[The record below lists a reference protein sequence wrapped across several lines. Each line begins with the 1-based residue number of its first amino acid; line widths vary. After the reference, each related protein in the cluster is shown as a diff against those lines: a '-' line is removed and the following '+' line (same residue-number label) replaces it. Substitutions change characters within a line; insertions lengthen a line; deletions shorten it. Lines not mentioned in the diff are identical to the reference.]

1 MPNIENFFPAE
12 RNRGFLFSLM
22 DERVEKFD
30 IIAVV
35 GYKLTTLFI
44 FVYLFN
50 ELNSNLS
57 NESFI
62 NKLN

>member
-1 MPNIENFFPAE
+1 MPNIENFFSAK
-12 RNRGFLFSLM
+12 RNRGFFFSLI

-30 IIAVV
+30 IIVVV

-50 ELNSNLS
+50 ALNSNLN

>member
-1 MPNIENFFPAE
+1 MPNVENFFSAE

>member
-1 MPNIENFFPAE
+1 MPNIENFFSAE

-50 ELNSNLS
+50 EQNSNLS